1 MNVLLCSESPLKTAA
16 VKSFYSLQDV
26 TITNFNCDELKL
38 PAQPINS
45 ALQCAKLRLDYAKRY
60 TNIKYDIYVSIENG
74 IRADK
79 YGYYEECCAII
90 DDGIMSNGY
99 ISFQIPQ
106 KYNIMIYNSIIDKYT
121 NKLGHDVTFGE
132 ILQQE
137 NSTID
142 AKNWMLKICQYDR
155 GKMIVDAMHNAI
167 CNRDY
172 LKGLIDNVLKAYKSY
187 PDFPKPGV
195 LFQDRDVGR
204 NDVNSFDSKSNELT
218 SFLPTSLFQDIF
230 AVLANGDAID
240 DLCTILQSRYSLDE
254 VDYVVGL
261 ESRGFFGILLAKELK
276 VGFIPIRKAGKLPG
290 EVKQMAYG
298 TEYSKD
304 ICEISTDI
312 PKGSRVIVFDD
323 LIATGGSLKAAVTLL
338 ESLDCVIV
346 DLCVLREVVDLRDK
360 AMVTL
365 NRPYTVLLQ

>member
-1 MNVLLCSESPLKTAA
+1 MNILLCSESPLKNLA
-16 VKSFYSLQDV
+16 VRNFYSSKDIPV

-45 ALQCAKLRLDYAKRY
+45 ALQCAKLRLDYAKQK
-60 TNIKYDIYVSIENG
+60 TNTKYDIYISIENG
-74 IRADK
+74 IVSDK
-79 YGYYEECCAII
+79 YRYSEECCVIL
-90 DDGIMSNGY
+90 DDGIMSNGS
-99 ISFQIPQ
+99 ISFQIPE
-106 KYNIMIYNSIIDKYT
+106 KYNIMIYNSIIDKST
-121 NKLGHDVTFGE
+121 NELGHDVTFGE

-137 NSTID
+137 DSTID
-142 AKNWMLKICQYDR
+142 AKNWMLKFGEYDR
-155 GKMIVDAMHNAI
+155 VKMISDAIHKAI
-167 CNRDY
+167 CNKDY

-195 LFQDRDVGR
+195 LFQD
-204 NDVNSFDSKSNELT
+204 
-218 SFLPTSLFQDIF
+218 IF
-230 AVLANGDAID
+230 AVLANKDVID
-240 DLCTILQSRYSLDE
+240 DLCTLLESRYSLDK
-254 VDYVVGL
+254 VDYIVGL

-338 ESLDCVIV
+338 ESLECVIV

-360 AMVTL
+360 AKDIL
-365 NRPYTVLLQ
+365 NRSYTVLLR